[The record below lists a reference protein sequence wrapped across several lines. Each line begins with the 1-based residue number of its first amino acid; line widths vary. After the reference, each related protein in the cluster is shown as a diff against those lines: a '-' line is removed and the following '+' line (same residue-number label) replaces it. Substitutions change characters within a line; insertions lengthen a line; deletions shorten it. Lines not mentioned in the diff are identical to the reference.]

1 MSFLDAI
8 FDNLERDP
16 SRAAIAEVHGKRIE
30 TFDGKA
36 IADLAARTR
45 AFLADAGVQPGDKV
59 GLLAPNSA
67 RWVGADLGILSFG
80 ATVVPLYDRQDPKE
94 LAVMLANARPKA
106 ILAATRELAD
116 AISAAYDGECEV
128 AVFDAVFATDPAS
141 DPGRRA
147 LEADHTVAIIY
158 TSGTS
163 GEPKGV
169 MLTRAN
175 FDFMIPKTIDRL
187 SKVVGPRN
195 EPERVFHFLP
205 FCFAA
210 ARLML
215 WTQLSR
221 PNPLM
226 ISTDLK
232 NLVEEMGTAAPN
244 YFLTVP
250 AVLERIRHGVGAKVR
265 ERGGLVAR
273 LYDAGFEAYRR
284 MREGR
289 AGFVDR
295 LVLSLSRAVVY
306 QAIRRQV
313 GPALEFLI
321 SGSAPLSEE
330 TQDWFGLLGVPVYQA
345 YGLTE
350 TTGIVTLDDPAR
362 TVPGRV
368 GYAIEGVELHVTD
381 AGELLVRGPNLFAGY
396 HEKPEETKKAID
408 DDGWFHTGD
417 QVDLEGGNLRI
428 IGRIKNLIIP
438 ESGHNIAPEPLE
450 EKFRELCPKAEQ
462 AVLVGHGKPALAL
475 LVTGDVAPEEVAAAV
490 ERFNQTVPHYK
501 KIRHFLVLDEP
512 FSPDNGLLTANQ
524 KLKRRAIEARYAEQI
539 DALYGQKGAA

>member
-1 MSFLDAI
+1 MNFLDRI
-8 FDNLERDP
+8 FDHLTTQPART
-16 SRAAIAEVHGKRIE
+16 AIEEVHGRRIE
-30 TFDGKA
+30 RFDGA
-36 IADLAARTR
+36 ALSDLAARTR
-45 AFLADAGVQPGDKV
+45 AYLAGIGVGPGDVV

-67 RWVGADLGILSFG
+67 RWVGADLGIVSSG
-80 ATVVPLYDRQDPKE
+80 ATVVPLYDRQDPRE
-94 LAVMLANARPKA
+94 LAKMLDNAHPKA
-106 ILAATRELAD
+106 ILAATKELAE
-116 AISAAYDGECEV
+116 AISSAYDGTCPV
-128 AVFDAVFATDPAS
+128 ATFDEVFAADPAG
-141 DPGRRA
+141 DPGRR
-147 LEADHTVAIIY
+147 EVPEDHTVAMIY

-163 GEPKGV
+163 GTPKGV

-187 SKVVGPRN
+187 ETVVGRRD
-195 EPERVFHFLP
+195 EPDRVFHFLP

-215 WTQLSR
+215 WTQLAR
-221 PNPLM
+221 PNPLL

-232 NLVEEMGTAAPN
+232 NLVEEMGTARPN

-265 ERGGLVAR
+265 ERGGLALR
-273 LYDAGFEAYRR
+273 LFDGGFRAYRR
-284 MREGR
+284 AQRGT
-289 AGFVDR
+289 AGLLDR
-295 LVLSLSRAVVY
+295 ITLALSKALVY
-306 QAIRRQV
+306 DAIKKQV
-313 GPALEFLI
+313 GPALDFLI

-330 TQDWFGLLGVPVYQA
+330 TQAWFGLLGIPVYQA

-368 GYAIEGVELHVTD
+368 GHAIDGVELKVTD
-381 AGELLVRGPNLFAGY
+381 EGELLVRGPNLFAGY
-396 HEKPEETKKAID
+396 HDMPDETRAALD
-408 DDGWFHTGD
+408 EDGWFHTGD
-417 QVDLEGGNLRI
+417 QVDLEEGNLRI

-450 EKFRELCPKAEQ
+450 ERFRALCPQAEQ

-475 LVTGDVAPEEVAAAV
+475 LVTGDVAPETVAAAV
-490 ERFNQTVPHYK
+490 ERFNQDVPHYK

-512 FSPDNGLLTANQ
+512 FTPENGLLTANQ
-524 KLKRRAIEARYAEQI
+524 KLRRRAIEARYAEAI
-539 DALYGQKGAA
+539 DALYRGDAA